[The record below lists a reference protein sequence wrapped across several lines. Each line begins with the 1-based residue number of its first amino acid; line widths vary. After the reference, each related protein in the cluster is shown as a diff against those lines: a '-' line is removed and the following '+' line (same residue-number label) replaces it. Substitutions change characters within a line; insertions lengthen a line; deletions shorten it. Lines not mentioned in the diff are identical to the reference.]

1 LCSFAHFNEIW
12 EDVTPYGKKFFYE
25 EDTRNGIEYIGDSI
39 RIFHVSKWYFYKGFT
54 VGISQKDSIG
64 ITFFASDEVRNKVYQ
79 FKDEKMWKE
88 FLTQNNLNPLYTR
101 WYHKYWSN
109 SPKYFGSDGI
119 EIFFLWVG
127 IILIIIAVL
136 LISFIGNVVAY
147 FLNQTETPF
156 SFFSN
161 IMSIIWKIIWKSTLF
176 LGIPLFIIN
185 YLLGAFP
192 QSF

>member
-176 LGIPLFIIN
+176 LWIPLFIIN